1 MTQPTDDTWHERLR
15 LHEVALLDDRSF
27 DLYIEERFDQLVTAA
42 IADADGR
49 LRPEQHTALHVPR
62 SLLQLHDALTFAQG
76 DLQVAAERMTYYGDA
91 RAARTTRLLRRV
103 RTALHEVT
111 RKTTAVR
118 REEGRRREA
127 EATPPSTD
135 VIVMARNWL
144 VNALPD
150 HFNRLLTRTFAEAG
164 FPLRPAAADV
174 FGTVEEG
181 WDDGLL
187 PEPRTQQVDELLAK
201 GAVAFRGLVADD
213 VRAQNA
219 RTTALRH
226 PLLQRRWAQALD
238 ELAELTIPVARAS
251 SSSVLGPLPAG
262 VYDLPETDAYKV
274 FNSRRFL
281 TAVWQ
286 RQAERKHLLR
296 HYAAIVTERRCS
308 SPEHDLRRRA
318 VEAAIDRLVNQQPAA
333 ASRLVTGLL
342 PHTTGDGLIEL
353 PPGERASL
361 KRRLV
366 AEARAAAV
374 PTRTPDTAPPP
385 PAPAP
390 RPALAAPAMR

>member
-1 MTQPTDDTWHERLR
+1 MTQPNDDTRHERLR
-15 LHEVALLDDRSF
+15 LHEIASLDDHDF
-27 DLYIEERFDQLVTAA
+27 DRYIEERFDQLVTAA
-42 IADADGR
+42 IADADGW
-49 LRPEQHTALHVPR
+49 LRPEQHTALHAPGR
-62 SLLQLHDALTFAQG
+62 LLQLHDALTFAQG
-76 DLQVAAERMTYYGDA
+76 DLQVAAERMTYHGDA
-91 RAARTTRLLRRV
+91 RAARTARLLRRV

-118 REEGRRREA
+118 REEGRQREA

-144 VNALPD
+144 VEALPD

-213 VRAQNA
+213 VRSQNA

-238 ELAELTIPVARAS
+238 ELAELTIPVAQAS
-251 SSSVLGPLPAG
+251 SSSALGQLPAG
-262 VYDLPETDAYKV
+262 VT
-274 FNSRRFL
+274 
-281 TAVWQ
+281 TCQ
-286 RQAERKHLLR
+286 R
-296 HYAAIVTERRCS
+296 
-308 SPEHDLRRRA
+308 
-318 VEAAIDRLVNQQPAA
+318 
-333 ASRLVTGLL
+333 
-342 PHTTGDGLIEL
+342 
-353 PPGERASL
+353 
-361 KRRLV
+361 
-366 AEARAAAV
+366 
-374 PTRTPDTAPPP
+374 PTRTRSSTRAASSPPSGSAKLNTSTSSATTPPP
-385 PAPAP
+385 SPNAAALP
-390 RPALAAPAMR
+390 RNTTGAAGPSRQPSTASSTSSRPPPLASSSACSRTPPTTA

>member
-1 MTQPTDDTWHERLR
+1 MTQSTDDTRHERLH
-15 LHEVALLDDRSF
+15 LHEVAFLDDRSF

-49 LRPEQHTALHVPR
+49 LRPEQHTVLHAPGR
-62 SLLQLHDALTFAQG
+62 LLQLHDALTFAQG
-76 DLQVAAERMTYYGDA
+76 DLQVAAERMAYHGDA

-118 REEGRRREA
+118 REEGRQREA

-144 VNALPD
+144 VDALPD

-187 PEPRTQQVDELLAK
+187 TEPRTQQVDELLAK
-201 GAVAFRGLVADD
+201 GAVAFRSLVADD

-219 RTTALRH
+219 RATALRH

-296 HYAAIVTERRCS
+296 HYAATVTELRRS

-318 VEAAIDRLVNQQPAA
+318 VEAAIDQLVNQQPAA

-361 KRRLV
+361 KRRLI

-374 PTRTPDTAPPP
+374 LARTPDTAPPL

-390 RPALAAPAMR
+390 RPTAPAMR